1 MGASISG
8 LMNSFSGENREMLLI
23 IGEFIDNSVGSAK
36 KDGLN
41 SVDVK
46 IFIHAKKN
54 AFYFIDNSTGIE
66 KSDLRRIWRFYNL
79 GDAYLNEGLNR
90 GGIGFKHAG
99 FWLGKKITIYSKNKS
114 QEKSCTQLDFD
125 EILALEKI
133 QDLQTFEEES
143 SYYIDYK
150 NIDNNFYELVFN
162 KMTDN
167 TNTGTLIAIEDMNL
181 SERTF
186 ANNIEPF
193 QGDPDKPTKT
203 GDGGAMNIYQQL
215 YWRYERMI
223 ENKDNFK
230 LNLSVIKDDDDGGL
244 NEPIVINAKTVGFK
258 GLTFDS
264 DTFRKYVKN
273 PQFEFSSI
281 QSFVDSATDAQERKT
296 KIDYGITIREIV
308 TNLKEGNP
316 TIEFY
321 VPFMPDN
328 PIKYDKLK
336 VVMYLLDYK
345 KIDNVFSSVR
355 IMHGVEFIQDG
366 RSINTAISTD
376 SEMLGHIEMEWK
388 AAKGEFDTI
397 KNYWMAQIFLDS
409 NNENNQKAFEPND
422 KKNKIKNTA
431 NVNTLIKSLKNAIE
445 DLNIDL
451 IFKHII
457 PLLRP
462 KNSKRTELDRDA
474 GIITNN
480 DKHVQTNNNINE
492 VNKDVNIEIADS
504 LFKLLKKGK
513 TTNAIRN
520 IVREQEGAVLS
531 SSIED
536 KSNYNWKHKISIDN
550 EQQQFISL
558 ELDKLDY
565 GVNELKYTFN
575 FSKQAWNMNAKGQ
588 KVDWVVFSQFLVL
601 YLNKIFFEELDQSN
615 NVEQSID
622 RVNKTIEVM
631 NLINEEGFN

>member
-133 QDLQTFEEES
+133 QDLQTSEEES

-167 TNTGTLIAIEDMNL
+167 TNTGTLIAIEDMNW

-193 QGDPDKPTKT
+193 QEDPDKPTKT

-409 NNENNQKAFEPND
+409 SNENNQKAFEPND

-474 GIITNN
+474 GIIANN

-550 EQQQFISL
+550 EQRQFISL

>member
-133 QDLQTFEEES
+133 QDLQTSEEES

-193 QGDPDKPTKT
+193 QEDPDKPTKT

-273 PQFEFSSI
+273 PKFEFSSI

-409 NNENNQKAFEPND
+409 SNENNQKAFEPND

-474 GIITNN
+474 GIIANN

>member
-133 QDLQTFEEES
+133 QDLQTSEEES

-193 QGDPDKPTKT
+193 QEDPDKPTKT

-409 NNENNQKAFEPND
+409 SNENNQKAFEPND

-474 GIITNN
+474 GIIANN